1 VATSDAHYVDPE
13 LKIIREVY
21 INAKGLGGVNHPLYD
36 YKGRVTDYPDQYLRT
51 TDEMMAEFA

>member
-1 VATSDAHYVDPE
+1 VDPE

-21 INAKGLGGVNHPLYD
+21 INAKGLGGANHPLYD